1 MATQKVAVLQVA
13 PGIQRDGTV
22 FAASSYVDGDWVRFQ
37 YGKPRKIGGY
47 NGAFLNAPG
56 ISRGVILNSQ
66 NGQTWVISG
75 FSDSIQQWTINNNQ
89 AIGTGPSQVYILGSL
104 STVSIT
110 TAGLGYTNGTYTS
123 VPIVTESGYGT
134 GGLLTVVVAGNTVTS
149 LTITAV
155 GTNYSA
161 GDLFAV
167 PAASIGTL
175 PATQSVTVNTTY
187 TVTVV
192 GTTTLAQWQAYFSSV
207 TTLPSVGNVLVAS
220 ATGTLAG
227 TGTVTPTY
235 GTFRGTITANSAYS
249 GNANTLWQMD
259 IGYDPSGTGNNNLIA
274 HPGLNLASIDS
285 QINTRPLVGA
295 FTGYEMK
302 AVGVFTQT
310 GTLTNGSTLVTFA
323 TTNIAIGAGVSV
335 SGTGIPASTTVV
347 SSVLQQYGTIGT
359 VTINTVGSA
368 YTNGTFTSVPIVGAS
383 GVGSGGLATV
393 VVASGAVSSVT
404 LTALGANYLFQDT
417 ITLPS
422 LAGGSGFTGTIS
434 SLAVIT
440 SNLWTATLSNAA
452 TATGSTTLTF
462 DNNISVSGG
471 AVMLYPY
478 LFVYGDYGLIKN
490 CAAGDFNNWVSADS
504 NENNVAANKVVKG
517 MPLRGGT
524 TSPSGLFWSLDSVI
538 RVTYAPQNVGAS
550 TLYWRYDL
558 ISSQSSILSS
568 SCVIEYDGIF
578 YWIGVDRFLMY
589 NGVVQEVPNTQ
600 NMNWFFDGINL
611 SQRQKVWASKVPRW
625 GEIWWFYPRGT
636 STECN
641 DAIIYNIREKC
652 WYDAGEAL
660 GARRSAGY
668 FSDVFTKPIWA
679 DNVENTTG
687 ENTLWIH
694 ESGVN
699 QTSLTNVNAIN
710 SSFETNVLGTNAGLV
725 GATQGVGDNLWTRLD
740 RVEPDFIQNEHM
752 DLIVTGKGFADDIDI
767 ASEPYPFDPTTLKID
782 MKEQRREMR
791 LKFISN
797 AVNGDYFMGR
807 IVLNIESGDVR
818 GTGNP

>member
-1 MATQKVAVLQVA
+1 MATQKVAVLQVG
-13 PGIQRDGTV
+13 PGIQRDGTL
-22 FAASSYVDGDWVRFQ
+22 FASSSYVDGEWVRFQ
-37 YGKPRKIGGY
+37 YGKPRKMGGY

-75 FSDSIQQWTINNNQ
+75 FSDSVQQWTINNNQ
-89 AIGTGPSQVYILGSL
+89 AIGTGPSQVYILGPL

-110 TAGLGYTNGTYTS
+110 ASGLGYTNGTYTN
-123 VPIVTESGYGT
+123 VPIVTYSDYGSGA
-134 GGLLTVVVAGNTVTS
+134 LLTVVVSANKVSS
-149 LTITAV
+149 LTITTA

-161 GDLFAV
+161 NDLFV
-167 PAASIGTL
+167 IPAASIGGL
-175 PATQSVTVNTTY
+175 PATQSITSGSVY
-187 TVTVV
+187 TVTTT
-192 GTTTLAQWQAYFSSV
+192 GTTTLPQWQAFFSSL
-207 TTLPSVGNVLVAS
+207 TALPTVGDEIVAS
-220 ATGTLAG
+220 ATGTLGG
-227 TGTVTPTY
+227 TATVTPTY
-235 GTFRGTITANSAYS
+235 GTFIGTITANTAYS
-249 GNANTLWQMD
+249 SNANTLWQMD
-259 IGYDPSGTGNNNLIA
+259 IGYDANGTGNNNLIA

-285 QINTRPLVGA
+285 QLKTRPLVGE
-295 FTGYEMK
+295 FTGTELT
-302 AVGVFTQT
+302 AVGVFTDT
-310 GTLTNGSTLVTFA
+310 GTLTTGSTLVTFA
-323 TTNIAIGAGVSV
+323 ATNIAIGAGVSV

-347 SSVLQQYGTIGT
+347 STNLQQYGTIGT
-359 VTINTVGSA
+359 VAINTVGSA
-368 YTNGTFTSVPIVGAS
+368 YTNGTFTSVPIVGGS

-393 VVASGAVSSVT
+393 VVSGGAVSSVT
-404 LTALGANYLFQDT
+404 VTALGAGYLYQDT
-417 ITLPS
+417 FTLPS

-434 SLAVIT
+434 SLATIT

-452 TATGSTTLTF
+452 TSTGSYTLTF
-462 DNNISVSGG
+462 DNNVSVSGG
-471 AVMLYPY
+471 VVMLYPY
-478 LFVYGDYGLIKN
+478 LFVYGDNGLIKN
-490 CAAGDFNNWVSADS
+490 CAAGDFNNWTSADS

-538 RVTYAPQNVGAS
+538 RVTYAPQNVGTS

-589 NGVVQEVPNTQ
+589 NGVVQEVPNVQ
-600 NMNWFFDGINL
+600 NLNWFFDGINL
-611 SQRQKVWASKVPRW
+611 AQRQKVWASKVPRW

-641 DAIIYNIREKC
+641 DAIIYNVREKC

-679 DNVENTTG
+679 DNVENSTG
-687 ENTLWIH
+687 DNTLWIH

-699 QTSLTNVNAIN
+699 QTYLTNVNAIN
-710 SSFETNVLGTNAGLV
+710 STFETNVLGTNAGLV
-725 GATQGVGDNLWTRLD
+725 GATQGVGDNLWTRID
-740 RVEPDFIQNEHM
+740 RVEPDFIQNETM
-752 DLIVTGKGFADDIDI
+752 ELVVTGKGYADDTDV
-767 ASEPYPFDPTTLKID
+767 SSDPYSFEPTTLKID

-797 AVNGDYFMGR
+797 TVNGDYFMGR
-807 IVLNIESGDVR
+807 IVLNIETGDVR

>member
-1 MATQKVAVLQVA
+1 MATQKVAVLQVG
-13 PGIQRDGTV
+13 PGIQRDGTL
-22 FAASSYVDGDWVRFQ
+22 FASSSYVDGEWVRFQ
-37 YGKPRKIGGY
+37 YGKPRKMGGY

-75 FSDSIQQWTINNNQ
+75 FSDSVQQWTINNNQ
-89 AIGTGPSQVYILGSL
+89 AIGTGPTPVYILGPL

-110 TAGLGYTNGTYTS
+110 AAGLGYTNGTYTN
-123 VPIVTESGYGT
+123 VPIVTASGYGT
-134 GGLLTVVVAGNTVTS
+134 GGLLTVVVSSNTVTS
-149 LTITAV
+149 LTITTA
-155 GTNYSA
+155 GINYSA
-161 GDLFAV
+161 NDLFVV
-167 PAASIGTL
+167 PAASIGGL
-175 PATQSVTVNTTY
+175 PATQSITSGTVY
-187 TVTVV
+187 TVTTL
-192 GTTTLAQWQAYFSSV
+192 GTTTLPQWQAFFSSV
-207 TTLPSVGNVLVAS
+207 TVLPTVGDEIVAS

-235 GTFRGTITANSAYS
+235 GTFIGTITANTSYS
-249 GNANTLWQMD
+249 SNSNALWQMD

-274 HPGLNLASIDS
+274 HPGVNLASIDS
-285 QINTRPLVGA
+285 QINTRPLVGP
-295 FTGYEMK
+295 FTGTELT
-302 AVGVFTQT
+302 AVGVFTDT
-310 GTLTNGSTLVTFA
+310 GALTNGSTLVTFA
-323 TTNIAIGAGVSV
+323 NTNIAIGAGVTV
-335 SGTGIPASTTVV
+335 TGTGIPANTSVV
-347 SSVLQQYGTIGT
+347 STNLQQYGTIGT
-359 VTINTVGSA
+359 VAINTVGSA
-368 YTNGTFTSVPIVGAS
+368 YTNGTFTSVPIVGGS

-393 VVASGAVSSVT
+393 VVSGGAVSSVT
-404 LTALGANYLFQDT
+404 VTALGAGYLFQDSF
-417 ITLPS
+417 TLPS

-452 TATGSTTLTF
+452 TSTGSYTLTF
-462 DNNISVSGG
+462 DNNVSISGG
-471 AVMLYPY
+471 VVMLYPY

-490 CAAGDFNNWVSADS
+490 CAAGDFNNWTSADS
-504 NENNVAANKVVKG
+504 NENNVAANKIVKG
-517 MPLRGGT
+517 LPLRGGT

-538 RVTYAPQNVGAS
+538 RVTYAPQNVGNS

-589 NGVVQEVPNTQ
+589 NGVVQEVPNVQ
-600 NMNWFFDGINL
+600 NLNWFFDGINL

-687 ENTLWIH
+687 DNTLWIH

-725 GATQGVGDNLWTRLD
+725 GATQGVGDNLWTRID
-740 RVEPDFIQNEHM
+740 RIEPDFIQNETM
-752 DLIVTGKGFADDIDI
+752 ELVVTGKGYADDTDV
-767 ASEPYPFDPTTLKID
+767 SSDPYLFESTTLKID

-791 LKFISN
+791 LKFTSN
-797 AVNGDYFMGR
+797 VVNGDYFMGR
-807 IVLNIESGDVR
+807 VVLNIETGDVR